1 MQLVLLGVDLVLLHY
16 VKLAVLASKR
26 PLVLIIWRIKLS
38 LGSGELNVLL
48 GRLIEFLIIGLI
60 TSEILRRRL
69 AELAEGS

>member
-1 MQLVLLGVDLVLLHY
+1 VQLLLLRVDLILLHY
-16 VKLAVLASKR
+16 VKLAVLASKG
-26 PLVLIIWRIKLS
+26 PLVLIFWRIKLS

-48 GRLIEFLIIGLI
+48 GRLIEVLIIGLI